1 MGYNETLL
9 LKVILMTMIDE
20 LNALMLNEFDQNEI
34 EDTLTNRITFLNGV
48 RDAWDE
54 DTSKSLEKAECS
66 LELTVEINRLQFKMI
81 TTAAV

>member
-1 MGYNETLL
+1 
-9 LKVILMTMIDE
+9 MIDE

-54 DTSKSLEKAECS
+54 DTSKSLEKAACL